1 MKKHRSWSKM
11 PLNNKIFDNLF
22 HLRIKPKYY
31 PKILMHTENNAS
43 PFLLRKKV
51 KMSETNAAAHKKQH
65 ESLSPDNKSQFL
77 NKDAGAHK
85 KP

>member
-1 MKKHRSWSKM
+1 
-11 PLNNKIFDNLF
+11 
-22 HLRIKPKYY
+22 
-31 PKILMHTENNAS
+31 MHTENNAS